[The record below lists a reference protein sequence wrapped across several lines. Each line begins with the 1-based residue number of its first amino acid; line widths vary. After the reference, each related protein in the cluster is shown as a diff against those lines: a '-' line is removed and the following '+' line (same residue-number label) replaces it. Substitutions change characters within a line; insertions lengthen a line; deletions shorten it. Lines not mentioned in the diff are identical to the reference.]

1 MKRILA
7 ALLAATILAGLPA
20 AAQTEISVTAS
31 EGARMPPYR
40 YFGEVAG
47 VATNSKGGIF
57 VFTRTGDPSVSLGAS
72 RTFQRGGTEL
82 HAFDASGKHLHE
94 LGKGV
99 YGFLVAQQLRIDAQD
114 NIWAVDAMSGMVLKF
129 DPTGSRV
136 ILTLGRKPESIDVP
150 QPPPR
155 PPRAGMQP
163 GQGAQQDLFDY
174 PTDVAWDAAG
184 NIFVADGLGAN
195 TRIAKFDKAGK
206 FIKSFGVKGTGEGQF
221 ADVRSVQVDAQ
232 GNVYAADSGN
242 KRIQVFD
249 NDGNFK
255 SAIAN
260 VGSPAAL
267 CIAKGTHPYL
277 FVSNSNPVDNLDA
290 GGEIYKLE
298 LNGTV
303 VGKFGRAGKLP
314 GEFGTVNAIDCRNPN
329 ALYVGEIG
337 NYRVQ
342 KIILR

>member
-1 MKRILA
+1 MKRIIP

-20 AAQTEISVTAS
+20 AAQEISFTAS
-31 EGARMPPYR
+31 EGARMPPFR

-47 VATNSKGGIF
+47 VATNSRGSIF

-72 RTFQRGGTEL
+72 RTFQRGGTQL
-82 HAFDASGKHLHE
+82 FQFDASGKYVKE
-94 LGKGV
+94 IGKGV
-99 YGFLVAQQLRIDAQD
+99 YGFLVAQQVRIDPQD
-114 NIWAVDAMSGMVLKF
+114 NIWVVDAMSGMVIKF

-136 ILTLGRKPESIDVP
+136 ILTLGRKPEAIDVP

-163 GQGAQQDLFDY
+163 GQGAQQDLFDA
-174 PTDVAWDAAG
+174 PADVAWDAAG

-195 TRIAKFDKAGK
+195 TRIAKFSNVGK
-206 FIKSFGVKGTGEGQF
+206 FVKSWGVKGAGEGQF
-221 ADVRSVQVDAQ
+221 ADVHGVQVDGQ

-267 CIAKGTHPYL
+267 CVSKGAHPWL
-277 FVSNSNPVDNLDA
+277 FVSNSNPVDNLDV

-342 KIILR
+342 KVTLR